1 MTANSRRKVTFANQ
15 RMPKANTTTKCGHE
29 NFKYKTQQRE
39 NVLTCGRTKEE
50 CNESSIAHARVIV
63 YHVIHRYSGV
73 VSPDQVSL
81 SLLLLLGYVVF
92 VG

>member
-15 RMPKANTTTKCGHE
+15 RMPKANTTKCGHE

-39 NVLTCGRTKEE
+39 NVLTCGRTQEK
-50 CNESSIAHARVIV
+50 CNELSIAHAQVIV

-73 VSPDQVSL
+73 VSPNQVSL
-81 SLLLLLGYVVF
+81 PLSLLLGYVVF

>member
-1 MTANSRRKVTFANQ
+1 MPVNSRRRVTFAIQ

-39 NVLTCGRTKEE
+39 NVLTCGRTKKK
-50 CNESSIAHARVIV
+50 CNELSIAHARVIV

-73 VSPDQVSL
+73 ISPDQFSL
-81 SLLLLLGYVVF
+81 SLSFLLGYVVL